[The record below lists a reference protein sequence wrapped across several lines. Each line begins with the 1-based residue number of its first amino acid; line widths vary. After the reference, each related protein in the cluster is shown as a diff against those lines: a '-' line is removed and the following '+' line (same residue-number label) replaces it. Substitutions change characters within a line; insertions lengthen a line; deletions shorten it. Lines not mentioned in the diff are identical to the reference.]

1 VRLLLDTHA
10 FLWWLAGDDAL
21 SASARKAIAD
31 PENEVFVSAASAW
44 EIATKHRLGRLPG
57 AAVIA
62 ADIGGAVASQGF
74 TELPISIRDGQT
86 AGSLPAIHKDP
97 FDRMLIAQAVTAD
110 MVIVS
115 NEALFNAYAVAR
127 LW

>member
-10 FLWWLAGDDAL
+10 LLWWLAGDQSLSDA
-21 SASARKAIAD
+21 ARKAIAD
-31 PENEVFVSAASAW
+31 ADNEVFVSAASAW
-44 EIATKHRLGRLPG
+44 EIATKYRLGRLPG

-62 ADIGGAVASQGF
+62 ADIAGAVASQDF
-74 TELPISIRDGQT
+74 SELPINIRDGQT
-86 AGSLPAIHKDP
+86 AGGLPAIHKDP

-110 MVIVS
+110 MAIVS
-115 NEALFNAYAVAR
+115 NETLFDGYAVAR

>member
-1 VRLLLDTHA
+1 MRLLLDTHA
-10 FLWWLAGDDAL
+10 LLWWLAGDQAL
-21 SASARKAIAD
+21 SDAAREAITD
-31 PENEVFVSAASAW
+31 PDNEVFISAASAW
-44 EIATKHRLGRLPG
+44 EIATKYRLGRLPG

-62 ADIGGAVASQGF
+62 ADIAGAVASQGF
-74 TELPISIRDGQT
+74 TELPINIRDGQA
-86 AGSLPAIHKDP
+86 AGGLRPIHKDP

-115 NEALFNAYAVAR
+115 NEGLFNAYGVTR